1 MNFNFSKNNLP
12 PQNLKFNGK
21 LINVAKKIKLLGVIL
36 TDDLKWAENTLNI
49 CSKVNKK
56 LYLIRMMK
64 QFGLQRAELV
74 TAWRAMLRPITEY
87 AVPLW
92 HSGLTECDSG
102 NIEML
107 QKKALGTILGCVYV
121 DNKRY
126 YKLENEH
133 VTYLD
138 TLQNI
143 GLTTLNKCR
152 EVLTSKFALETARNE
167 SQNDMFLK
175 KQNNHITTRNRLI
188 LEEPHCK
195 TDRYYRSTIPYMSRI
210 LNAVVISKR
219 KVELKPTVT
228 ESCGLQTH

>member
-1 MNFNFSKNNLP
+1 M
-12 PQNLKFNGK
+12 
-21 LINVAKKIKLLGVIL
+21 L
-36 TDDLKWAENTLNI
+36 TDDLKWAENTVNI

-56 LYLIRMMK
+56 LYQIRMMK

-74 TAWRAMLRPITEY
+74 TAWRSMLRPVAEY

-92 HSGLTECDSG
+92 HSGLTESDSG
-102 NIEML
+102 KIEML
-107 QKKALGTILGCVYV
+107 QKKALGTILGTVYV

-138 TLQNI
+138 ALQNI
-143 GLTTLNKCR
+143 GLTTLKNRR

-175 KQNNHITTRNRLI
+175 KQNNYITTRNRLI

-195 TDRYYRSTIPYMSRI
+195 TDRYYKSTIPYITRI
-210 LNAVVISKR
+210 LNGVEISK
-219 KVELKPTVT
+219 K
-228 ESCGLQTH
+228 ESGIKSHNH